1 MKLTDVELILIEPQG
16 LLSISGGSYDLYMYK
31 HTVPNSYGH
40 GSTLL
45 AYNCTCTWG
54 TPCIAMKTFTA
65 KTLTS
70 SVSLATERASSFV
83 RVRSAHPP

>member
-1 MKLTDVELILIEPQG
+1 
-16 LLSISGGSYDLYMYK
+16 MYK

-65 KTLTS
+65 KTLTN
-70 SVSLATERASSFV
+70 ERLFGNRTRLFV
-83 RVRSAHPP
+83 CSCAQRPSTLTISACVRARARSAALCMDKPAGTFF

>member
-1 MKLTDVELILIEPQG
+1 
-16 LLSISGGSYDLYMYK
+16 MYK

-45 AYNCTCTWG
+45 FRHENLQ
-54 TPCIAMKTFTA
+54 

-70 SVSLATERASSFV
+70 TLVRLFGNRTSSSLFVCAAPIHPDHLRLRA
-83 RVRSAHPP
+83 RARSAALCMDKPAGTFF